1 MREGRNIIK
10 SIAIAVFLSAFLVGP
25 ALAGQCPVD
34 MKKIDAALAQNPS
47 ITAAQLAEV
56 TKLRAAGAS
65 QHSSS
70 QHGASVKS
78 LAKAMEILGIM

>member
-1 MREGRNIIK
+1 MKRIV
-10 SIAIAVFLSAFLVGP
+10 IAAILSAILAGP

-47 ITAAQLAEV
+47 ISAAQLAEV
-56 TKLRAAGAS
+56 TKLRAQGEAE
-65 QHSSS
+65 HKSS

>member
-1 MREGRNIIK
+1 MK
-10 SIAIAVFLSAFLVGP
+10 PIAIAAFLSAMLAGP

-47 ITAAQLAEV
+47 ISAEQLAEV
-56 TKLRAAGAS
+56 TKLRAAGAA

-70 QHGASVKS
+70 QHGASVTT
-78 LAKAMEILGIM
+78 LAKAKSILGID